1 MLHTRIYCVSYY
13 YYYITEEYLVG
24 INPSAEC
31 VFRDWT
37 GRGVCAVLY
46 KRINGYEWL
55 WSVSSLSL
63 SLSVYTYVSLY
74 FVNQYKYVYTW
85 IHPFMAAA
93 PDSISA
99 TIWERKW
106 KWTRGIPA
114 MRGFF
119 YRVGQF
125 VSCVSCSTYTR
136 NKEARAVFHSSSLY
150 FFYTRARP
158 ITDLTDCK
166 HVFQSFDY

>member
-63 SLSVYTYVSLY
+63 SLCVYTYLCILY
-74 FVNQYKYVYTW
+74 ININMYILEYIPSWQQPRILYRLLFGNENENEQEV
-85 IHPFMAAA
+85 FRRCG
-93 PDSISA
+93 DFSIGWA
-99 TIWERKW
+99 
-106 KWTRGIPA
+106 
-114 MRGFF
+114 
-119 YRVGQF
+119 
-125 VSCVSCSTYTR
+125 
-136 NKEARAVFHSSSLY
+136 NSSLVCLVVHIQGIRKQGPSSIALLCT
-150 FFYTRARP
+150 FSTLGPGLSR
-158 ITDLTDCK
+158 I
-166 HVFQSFDY
+166 